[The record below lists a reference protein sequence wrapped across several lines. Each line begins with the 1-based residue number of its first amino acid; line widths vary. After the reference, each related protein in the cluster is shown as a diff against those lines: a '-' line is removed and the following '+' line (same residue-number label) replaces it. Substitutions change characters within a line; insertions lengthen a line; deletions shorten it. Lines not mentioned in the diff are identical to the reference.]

1 MKFLGGTSMWGFTSD
16 VATESMAL
24 STLELKGIIL
34 VKKAAGLVDV
44 DVGTVFCLCICF
56 GIAGD
61 SWLCFA
67 ILLFGP
73 GEEDDADDDD
83 DDDDEGAC

>member
-1 MKFLGGTSMWGFTSD
+1 MNTKFFGGISICGFTSD
-16 VATESMAL
+16 VATESIAF

-56 GIAGD
+56 GIEGD
-61 SWLCFA
+61 SLLCFNV
-67 ILLFGP
+67 LFFGA
-73 GEEDDADDDD
+73 GDDDD
-83 DDDDEGAC
+83 GDDDEEGAC